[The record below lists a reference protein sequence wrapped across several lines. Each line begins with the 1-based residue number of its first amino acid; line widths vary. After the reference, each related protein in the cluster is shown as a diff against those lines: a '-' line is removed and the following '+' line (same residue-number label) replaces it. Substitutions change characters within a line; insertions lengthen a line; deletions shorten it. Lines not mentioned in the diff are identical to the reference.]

1 MRLVCLLG
9 SVAILGCATSPP
21 PELELRQRGE
31 EALALGAFDEAEDWF
46 EAALIEAPG
55 DPAASLGLARVALA
69 RKDGEAALAIFARV
83 AAEPPLGGQVDCEA
97 LVLASEQRLAADD
110 PARARALA
118 RRLPVA
124 PCESPGSYHLVRAL
138 EAEAERDR
146 GQGRSAEAV
155 SLYAAALEVDRR
167 SLPATAGLADVL
179 VGLGRIDG
187 ADGALAILSEGLLH
201 HPDDHTL
208 QGLMV
213 EALGIR
219 YPERSS
225 GPASSRERSQ
235 TEPLS
240 EPRPGDPAHD

>member
-83 AAEPPLGGQVDCEA
+83 AEPALGGQVYCEA

-110 PARARALA
+110 PARALALA
-118 RRLPVA
+118 RKLPA
-124 PCESPGSYHLVRAL
+124 AHCESTGSDLLVRAL
-138 EAEAERDR
+138 VAEAERDR
-146 GQGRSAEAV
+146 GQAF
-155 SLYAAALEVDRR
+155 
-167 SLPATAGLADVL
+167 
-179 VGLGRIDG
+179 
-187 ADGALAILSEGLLH
+187 
-201 HPDDHTL
+201 
-208 QGLMV
+208 
-213 EALGIR
+213 
-219 YPERSS
+219 
-225 GPASSRERSQ
+225 
-235 TEPLS
+235 
-240 EPRPGDPAHD
+240 PRPSGESSS